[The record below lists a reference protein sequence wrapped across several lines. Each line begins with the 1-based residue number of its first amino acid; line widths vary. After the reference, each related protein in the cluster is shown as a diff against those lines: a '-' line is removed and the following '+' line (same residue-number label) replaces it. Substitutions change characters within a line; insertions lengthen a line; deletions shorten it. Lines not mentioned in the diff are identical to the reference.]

1 MINKL
6 RNILLLGLLTIAN
19 IGLGQTPVNQNLA
32 DIATISFPAAP
43 EASDVPNGMGKF
55 YKVATSTQNYIA
67 IVIHIDTSQVIIKS
81 TADLD
86 LFYSGVVEGAAD
98 STQHRKIVYTKQI
111 AVSKYKA
118 VEFKYLDAS
127 TSRKFTVYQRIVYL
141 DQTLFMYNFTVY
153 DDNQP
158 AMNAERERFLNSF
171 TVTKATAKQL

>member
-1 MINKL
+1 MIKKPYAT
-6 RNILLLGLLTIAN
+6 ILLVILTATN
-19 IGLGQTPVNQNLA
+19 AVFGQAPVKQNLA
-32 DIATISFPAAP
+32 GIATITFQNAP
-43 EASDVPNGMGKF
+43 QESEVPNGLGKF
-55 YKVATSTQNYIA
+55 YKLAKPTNNYIV
-67 IVIHIDTSQVIIKS
+67 IVINIDTARVIIKS
-81 TADLD
+81 SKDLD
-86 LFYSGVVEGAAD
+86 LFYSGVVDGAAD
-98 STQHRKIVYTKQI
+98 STQNRKLLYTKQI
-111 AVSKYKA
+111 AVDKYKA

>member
-19 IGLGQTPVNQNLA
+19 ISLGQSPVNQNLA
-32 DIATISFPAAP
+32 GIATITFPDAP
-43 EASDVPNGMGKF
+43 LASEVPNGLGKF
-55 YKVATSTQNYIA
+55 YKLAKPTNNYI
-67 IVIHIDTSQVIIKS
+67 VITINIDTAQVIIKS
-81 TADLD
+81 SKDLD
-86 LFYSGVVEGAAD
+86 LFYSGVVDGAAD
-98 STQHRKIVYTKQI
+98 STQNRKLLYTKQI
-111 AVSKYKA
+111 AVDKYKA

-171 TVTKATAKQL
+171 IVTKATAKQL

>member
-1 MINKL
+1 MIKKL
-6 RNILLLGLLTIAN
+6 YAGIILVTLTVTNAVF
-19 IGLGQTPVNQNLA
+19 GQAFVKQNLA
-32 DIATISFPAAP
+32 DIATISFPATP

-55 YKVATSTQNYIA
+55 YKVATTTQNYIA

-81 TADLD
+81 AADLD

-98 STQHRKIVYTKQI
+98 STQHRKLVYTKQI
-111 AVSKYKA
+111 AVGKYKA

-127 TSRKFTVYQRIVYL
+127 TSKKFAVYQRIIYL

-153 DDNQP
+153 DDQP

-171 TVTKATAKQL
+171 TVIKATAKQL